1 MNIAVSPPPR
11 PVVSPY
17 ARRLARERSIALEDV
32 VGTGPA
38 GRIVAADIEAFVPK
52 RRAAPSAGS
61 GAQASALATTI
72 NLATMRLLLAGFAET
87 ETSFTLDDVALRAAG
102 CALDDVAA
110 ATSLAGAPVALE
122 TRLGDRRAQLVFA
135 DIRKGSLGPLRQR
148 RLKALDVAEDEAALP
163 AALSLRV
170 LDATDIRPV
179 TMPLLAGRSMRL
191 VLVGGADAGEC
202 LLSFDAA
209 AVDEDAATE
218 VLSRFKAYLEVP
230 IRLLA

>member
-1 MNIAVSPPPR
+1 MNIAVLPPPR
-11 PVVSPY
+11 HAVSPY
-17 ARRLARERSIALEDV
+17 ARRLAHERGIALEDL
-32 VGTGPA
+32 VGSGPA
-38 GRIVAADIEAFVPK
+38 GRIVAADVAAFVPK
-52 RRAAPSAGS
+52 RSASPAAAS
-61 GAQASALATTI
+61 GPQASALGTTI
-72 NLATMRLLLAGFAET
+72 RLSTIRLLLAGFAET
-87 ETSFTLDDVALRAAG
+87 ETAFTLDDVALRAAG
-102 CALDDVAA
+102 CALDDVATA
-110 ATSLAGAPVALE
+110 SSIGGAPVALE
-122 TRLGDRRAQLVFA
+122 TKFGDRRMQLVFP

-148 RLKALDVAEDEAALP
+148 RHKALEAAEDESALP

-179 TMPLLAGRSMRL
+179 TMPLLEGRTMRL
-191 VLVGGADAGEC
+191 VLVAGTGSAEC